1 MVADG
6 TDKGVRM
13 KIEIPEGTLK
23 FRKGNFVLYD
33 INYLLDHLS
42 QEVHLLEE
50 YRQNKKTHPQVDWES
65 VLSEVRKLSAE
76 DFKDMRTV
84 KGVNNE
90 AEM

>member
-1 MVADG
+1 MGTDG

-13 KIEIPEGTLK
+13 RIDIPEKTLK

-33 INYLLDHLS
+33 IDYLLDHLA

-50 YRQNKKTHPQVDWES
+50 YRQNKKKHPQVDWES

-76 DFKDMRTV
+76 DFKDMTTV

-90 AEM
+90 T